1 MVIPN
6 RFVLGSVLLN
16 LYACIIIMD
25 QILAI
30 INCYLFMNKLIYLLT
45 KIYTAYN
52 SYYCNIVEMYN
63 NLPIK
68 VFPQTLLIITFKF
81 KIIYRI
87 DTWNCLS
94 LSFLLS
100 VSRIHDAIFQNIKI
114 LIWYVPICLKCKYI

>member
-87 DTWNCLS
+87 DT
-94 LSFLLS
+94 
-100 VSRIHDAIFQNIKI
+100 
-114 LIWYVPICLKCKYI
+114 